1 MTTAT
6 FAPRLVVE
14 EPTFAELMAQRARAF
29 SAAVKK
35 TARTVWSWLKT
46 KASLGW
52 SKLTGAATWCAAKAA
67 SSWRWLATNVPA
79 AVKTTAAVVASGAV
93 RASTAIWASGRW
105 LVAVPLKWAL
115 LVPYRIVS
123 GLLIGAGLGVSAI
136 ALLSVKMLVLLVL
149 FPVVVAMAIA
159 GRFVSP
165 ASTDVVEVA
174 TDEEVDG
181 VAVIPDDSAPHY
193 EFSAE
198 NRQQL
203 ATWLHTHSET
213 NEDVSGQDKALFSQ
227 TAGRMFVLDRLLRGQ
242 TEVLSATELYN
253 MFRTLMLTSLDKR
266 TYDQAYTRAQVIKG
280 ITDQLADVTLINEP
294 VSVQT

>member
-1 MTTAT
+1 M
-6 FAPRLVVE
+6 
-14 EPTFAELMAQRARAF
+14 
-29 SAAVKK
+29 
-35 TARTVWSWLKT
+35 
-46 KASLGW
+46 
-52 SKLTGAATWCAAKAA
+52 
-67 SSWRWLATNVPA
+67 
-79 AVKTTAAVVASGAV
+79 
-93 RASTAIWASGRW
+93 
-105 LVAVPLKWAL
+105 
-115 LVPYRIVS
+115 
-123 GLLIGAGLGVSAI
+123 SAI

-203 ATWLHTHSET
+203 ANWLRTHSDV
-213 NEDVSGQDKALFSQ
+213 NFDVSGRDKALFSQ

-266 TYDQAYTRAQVIKG
+266 TYDQAFFHTRSPGHQGGRSPI
-280 ITDQLADVTLINEP
+280 
-294 VSVQT
+294 S